1 MRLKSF
7 TQTSTYTKSNLI
19 ISIGQPRQFISIHVK
34 KYSRYSAN
42 NLNLFPA
49 KKKKLTEKEK
59 VEKSIAKNKEISFY
73 DDLLPR
79 SFYLH
84 HLLDKEKDLQ
94 YKIEVLE
101 IRQDNEDKSASERAK
116 AKKELAVAKQD
127 LAKVKA
133 EFVEK
138 RDVYRIL
145 YKAYEEWE
153 ESKKKAK

>member
-1 MRLKSF
+1 MSNTTDNRKP
-7 TQTSTYTKSNLI
+7 YCGIGPITKGKRRGTVSECEEMN
-19 ISIGQPRQFISIHVK
+19 QV
-34 KYSRYSAN
+34 RYYGIVETAA
-42 NLNLFPA
+42 PA

-59 VEKSIAKNKEISFY
+59 VEKSIAKNKEVTD
-73 DDLLPR
+73 DDLMPR
-79 SFYLH
+79 AIYLH

-116 AKKELAVAKQD
+116 AKKELAVKKQE

-145 YKAYEEWE
+145 LKAYEEWK